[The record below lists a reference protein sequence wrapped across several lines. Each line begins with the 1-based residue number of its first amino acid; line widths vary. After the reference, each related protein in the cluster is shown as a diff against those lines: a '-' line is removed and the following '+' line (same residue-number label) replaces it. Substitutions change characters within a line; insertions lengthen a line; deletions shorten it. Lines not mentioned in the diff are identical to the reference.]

1 MPIRIIP
8 VDGKRVETLGNPRVP
23 PDKSVISFN
32 LHAATFV
39 KMGLG
44 IVKLVVVA
52 VVVVAVVV
60 VAVVV
65 VVVGVGFVNAM
76 THRKPRTDFLH

>member
-44 IVKLVVVA
+44 IVKLVVV
-52 VVVVAVVV
+52 V
-60 VAVVV
+60 VVV
-65 VVVGVGFVNAM
+65 VVVGVVVVGVDFVNAM

>member
-60 VAVVV
+60 V
-65 VVVGVGFVNAM
+65 VVGVGFVNAM